1 MTNTVELA
9 PYRGGRMAIILGSAL
24 MLAVQTSA
32 TAEITEKLETDKAE
46 SAIISEPI
54 PPAISSNTNAWQFE
68 ITPYL
73 FAAGLKGQAGVRG
86 VTADVDM
93 SFNDIWNNLDSAFMG
108 LFTAQKGKWS
118 YGFEGVY
125 FKITDEGSTSV
136 TGPFGNVTVDGALKL
151 TTSINIYQG
160 SVGYRVMDDMTKVDL
175 IGAVRYTQ
183 VKSDMNVAI
192 TTTPG
197 IVFPPNSTLSAGGS
211 EDWIDGVFGVRALHP
226 VSDNVSLLGY
236 ADIGAGGSDLT
247 YQLIAGVNWEFVK
260 DFTAKAGYRIMDW
273 DYEND
278 GTVWDMQASGMYLG
292 IGFQF

>member
-1 MTNTVELA
+1 MTTTIEHT
-9 PYRGGRMAIILGSAL
+9 PHRGSRMAFVFGSTLA
-24 MLAVQTSA
+24 LAVQAPA
-32 TAEITEKLETDKAE
+32 TAETAENIDTDKAE
-46 SAIISEPI
+46 TVVSSEPVQ
-54 PPAISSNTNAWQFE
+54 PVISSDTDAWQFE

-93 SFNDIWNNLDSAFMG
+93 SFNDIWDNLDSAFMG
-108 LFTAQKGKWS
+108 LFTAQKGPWS

-160 SVGYRVMDDMTKVDL
+160 SVGYRVYDDTTLVDL

-183 VKSDMNVAI
+183 VKADMNVAI
-192 TTTPG
+192 TTTPP
-197 IVFPPNSTLSAGGS
+197 ITFPPGGTLSAGGS
-211 EDWIDGVFGVRALHP
+211 EDWLDGVFGVRVLHP
-226 VSDNVSLLGY
+226 VSETVNLLGY
-236 ADIGAGGSDLT
+236 ADIGEGGSDLT

-260 DFTAKAGYRIMDW
+260 DFTAKAGYRVMDW
-273 DYEND
+273 DYKNA

-292 IGFQF
+292 IGFKF